1 MSTLPTN
8 CTNPVVTS
16 LTVSRLFNLGN
27 YQHER
32 IEVTVK
38 ACGYE
43 TSDGVQVECHIHDPV
58 NVLENIRTTLAACGP
73 IEKEWA
79 VEQGERIKRGEVV
92 IWDGQGDHPGRE
104 YVGSEIAKESLQEL
118 ERYNTIEAARKQRL
132 QLLNNLGTVTLS

>member
-1 MSTLPTN
+1 MSNKATD
-8 CTNPVVTS
+8 PVVTS

-43 TSDGVQVECHIHDPV
+43 TSDGTQVECHIHDPV
-58 NVLENIRTTLAACGP
+58 RVLENLRSTIAECEP
-73 IEKEWA
+73 IEKEWS
-79 VEQGERIKRGEVV
+79 VISGEKIKRGEIVV
-92 IWDGQGDHPGRE
+92 WDGKDDPPGRI
-104 YVGSEIAKESLQEL
+104 YVGSDIAKEHLQEL
-118 ERYNTIEAARKQRL
+118 EKYEALEAARKQRL

>member
-1 MSTLPTN
+1 MNKP
-8 CTNPVVTS
+8 TNPVVTS

-38 ACGYE
+38 ACRYE
-43 TSDGVQVECHIHDPV
+43 PASCTQVECHIDNPV

-79 VEQGERIKRGEVV
+79 ANMGERIKRGEVIV
-92 IWDGQGDHPGRE
+92 WDGQGDHPGRE
-104 YVGSEIAKESLQEL
+104 YVGSDMAKEHLQEL
-118 ERYNTIEAARKQRL
+118 EKYEALEAARKQRL